1 MTLTLTC
8 DPDQVPLSDIEQAKA
23 EEKAAALTS
32 AEMQATPGSI
42 ALTLALALALA
53 LALTLTS
60 QATPGSIALALTLA
74 LTLTPPRPSQLS
86 EELDDVKKMNQMM
99 LYAKVVTIRD
109 AQAPASPLTLTPRPH
124 PLTPSPCTPFTPHH
138 PRPHPHPHPP
148 TLSR

>member
-8 DPDQVPLSDIEQAKA
+8 EPDQVPLSDIEQAKA
-23 EEKAAALTS
+23 EEKAATLTS
-32 AEMQATPGSI
+32 AEM
-42 ALTLALALALA
+42 
-53 LALTLTS
+53 

-74 LTLTPPRPSQLS
+74 LTLTPTRTSQLS

-109 AQAPASPLTLTPRPH
+109 AQAPASPLALAPRPH
-124 PLTPSPCTPFTPHH
+124 PLTLHPAPRSPLTT

>member
-8 DPDQVPLSDIEQAKA
+8 EPDQVPLSDIEQAKA
-23 EEKAAALTS
+23 EEKAATLTS

-42 ALTLALALALA
+42 ALALTLALA

-109 AQAPASPLTLTPRPH
+109 AQAPPASPLALAPRPH
-124 PLTPSPCTPFTPHH
+124 PLTLHPAPRSPLTT